1 MLYPMQYRTIRAARL
16 FACTLALAAVV
27 PLGGVAC
34 GQTAAESA
42 RSYEVDGTVRRIDRE
57 GRSITIAHENV
68 PGYMPAMT
76 MPFTVE
82 DAHLFADLA
91 EGDRVRFRFVAAGG
105 GRHVIETI
113 RKL

>member
-1 MLYPMQYRTIRAARL
+1 MQYPTARVARS
-16 FACTLALAAVV
+16 FACALLLSLVAPV
-27 PLGGVAC
+27 GTMVAC
-34 GQTAAESA
+34 GQGTTEAQ
-42 RSYEVDGTVRRIDRE
+42 RTYEVEGTIRRIDRE

-82 DAHLFADLA
+82 DPRLFAGLA

-105 GRHVIETI
+105 GKHVVQSIQ
-113 RKL
+113 KL